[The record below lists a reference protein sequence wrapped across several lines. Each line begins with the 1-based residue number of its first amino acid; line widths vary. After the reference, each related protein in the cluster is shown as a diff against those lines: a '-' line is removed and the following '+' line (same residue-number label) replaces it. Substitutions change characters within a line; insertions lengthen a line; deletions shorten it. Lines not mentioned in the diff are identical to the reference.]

1 MPFCISSFIKKNYYD
16 DIVQLTFSFNEG
28 TMRNVGV
35 FDSTFGDVAEEELL
49 VKKKSKNNFVLL
61 SNVSLNKSLTMI
73 ISAPTGKN
81 INSQY
86 ILLNLMTK

>member
-1 MPFCISSFIKKNYYD
+1 
-16 DIVQLTFSFNEG
+16 
-28 TMRNVGV
+28 MRNVGV
-35 FDSTFGDVAEEELL
+35 FDSTFGNVAEEELL

-61 SNVSLNKSLTMI
+61 SNVSLNKSLMMI

-86 ILLNLMTK
+86 TLLSLITK